1 MPFSAAAPTSPA
13 EVNDAI
19 AALSARLGAL
29 RDEGLA
35 LEGELDT
42 AFSSESLSRCAAMVA
57 AQTRIAA
64 VARRAR
70 ARRIAARR
78 RADAALATAVT
89 AATAAV
95 VSWDFQ
101 EEVKQL
107 PHDEDDF
114 VAQSCLAPLAL
125 LFCGDTGLANDVAS
139 HLAGDERAL
148 FAPKPVVVFERYSHD
163 TRALFHEHGQRHR
176 RWGARPERGAGPE
189 AEHRAFGQ

>member
-13 EVNDAI
+13 EVNEAI

-78 RADAALATAVT
+78 RAVQQVDEALQRSVQRLRRTHGASAAESGDAGGGR
-89 AATAAV
+89 
-95 VSWDFQ
+95 
-101 EEVKQL
+101 
-107 PHDEDDF
+107 P
-114 VAQSCLAPLAL
+114 
-125 LFCGDTGLANDVAS
+125 
-139 HLAGDERAL
+139 AG
-148 FAPKPVVVFERYSHD
+148 
-163 TRALFHEHGQRHR
+163 GIRH
-176 RWGARPERGAGPE
+176 
-189 AEHRAFGQ
+189 